1 MPSLVNISAERYD
14 VIVIGG
20 GMGGLTAAALLAK
33 EGRKV
38 LVLEQEDRPGG
49 YCRTFGSGPYSY
61 DKAVHLIM
69 GCGRSSPL
77 GIGIIDN
84 LLRHLGVRDKC
95 EFQRVDPFFTAHF
108 PDYHLQLP
116 GRRES
121 YLQTLIQQFPSE
133 AKGLA
138 RLADLCARIYKETMD
153 FPILPGIMDW
163 ILTLKRQPSL
173 FRYANSSLSTV
184 LDAYLSDPRL
194 KAICCALWP
203 YLGSPP
209 SQTSF
214 LVWAAMMA
222 SYLEEG
228 AFYCLGGFQRL
239 ADAVAASLLEN
250 GGELALNCRVKAIHV
265 KERKVDGVELE
276 DGRSVSSPIVISNID
291 ALQTFAELIPASEQ
305 PHRYLRKMRK
315 MTLTPFAAKMYLG
328 TDLDM
333 SSLGVT
339 HENAVY
345 TSWDLEGTSWD
356 KISDGLPAPF
366 LTVPTLTDKS
376 LAPPDKHIVIL
387 TTFVGPDANPDTDY
401 NPDSAIFRMIL
412 EKGEMVLP
420 GLRNHITDHGGCA
433 ILGPVYGWEATPR
446 QSGAFRLGH
455 ITPISGLHLCGQW
468 TQPGHGIWTVAL
480 SGIRTARII
489 QNKGTFKGMSTL
501 GL

>member
-1 MPSLVNISAERYD
+1 MPDLENISAERYD
-14 VIVIGG
+14 VIVIGA

-38 LVLEQEDRPGG
+38 LVLDQENRPGG
-49 YCRTFGSGPYSY
+49 FCRTLENGPYSY

-69 GCGRSSPL
+69 GCSKTSPL

-108 PDYHLQLP
+108 PGYKLQLP

-121 YLQTLIQQFPSE
+121 YLQTLVQQFPSE

-138 RLADLCARIYKETMD
+138 RLVDLCTQIYKESME
-153 FPILPGIMDW
+153 FPVLPGIMDW
-163 ILTLKRQPSL
+163 ILTIKRQPSL
-173 FRYANSSLSTV
+173 LRYANSSLSTV
-184 LDAYLSDPRL
+184 LDAHLSDPRL
-194 KAICCALWP
+194 KAVCSALWP
-203 YLGSPP
+203 YVGSPP
-209 SQTSF
+209 SRASF
-214 LVWAAMMA
+214 LTWAGMMA

-239 ADAVAASLLEN
+239 ADAVATSLVEN
-250 GGELALNCRVKAIHV
+250 GGELALNCRVKGILIN
-265 KERKVDGVELE
+265 ERKVDGVELE
-276 DGRSVSSPIVISNID
+276 DGRSVKSPIVISNID
-291 ALQTFAELIPASEQ
+291 VLQTLSELIPASAR
-305 PHRYLRKMRK
+305 PHRYLRKIGK

-328 TDLDM
+328 TDLDV

-339 HENAVY
+339 HENALY
-345 TSWDLEGTSWD
+345 TSWDLEETSRD

-366 LTVPTLTDKS
+366 VTVPTLTDKS

-387 TTFVGPDANPDTDY
+387 TTFVGPAAISNTDC

-420 GLRNHITDHGGCA
+420 GLGDHITDHGGCA

-446 QSGAFRLGH
+446 QSGAFRPGH
-455 ITPISGLHLCGQW
+455 ITPIPGLYLCGQW
-468 TQPGHGIWTVAL
+468 SQPGHGIWTVAL

-489 QNKGTFKGMSTL
+489 QNKDTSKGMSTL